1 MRIAVGLALLLTA
14 CTDPSVNANVRVTP
28 DGVKVVP
35 YATTRVGDLN
45 VTVSP

>member
-1 MRIAVGLALLLTA
+1 MRIAVILTFLAA
-14 CTDPSVNANVRVTP
+14 GCSDPSVNANVRVTP
-28 DGVKVVP
+28 DGVKVAP

>member
-1 MRIAVGLALLLTA
+1 MRIAVGLALLLA
-14 CTDPSVNANVRVTP
+14 GCSDPSVNANVRVTP

-35 YATTRVGDLN
+35 YATTRVGDVS